1 MSAADLLECSS
12 LHIPTLWSLIS
23 MYITL
28 KSLDLLYVQD
38 AVAGSSKTL
47 VTFYQTARRHIPDD
61 CREDHKL
68 LIAHN

>member
-1 MSAADLLECSS
+1 
-12 LHIPTLWSLIS
+12 

-28 KSLDLLYVQD
+28 KSLVLLYVQD

-61 CREDHKL
+61 TNLHTYCHENHKL